1 MRYEA
6 ILYEADA
13 NDKRG
18 RKAPDVPPRRSAR
31 IRRGSAPQIYGRD
44 AELRIFPSFDENSA
58 PRVPHYCAPDLPAIL
73 RARVNFMQ
81 TGTSSVARSQPSL
94 RRIFRAKK
102 KNRFPLGERRILLL
116 TNKIF
121 GVSYLTRINELFII
135 LSNLNC

>member
-18 RKAPDVPPRRSAR
+18 RKAPDVPPRRRAR
-31 IRRGSAPQIYGRD
+31 IRRGSAAQIHGRG
-44 AELRIFPSFDENSA
+44 AKLRIFRSFDENGA
-58 PRVPHYCAPDLPAIL
+58 RRVKPLRRADFPSIL
-73 RARVNFMQ
+73 RARVKLTQ
-81 TGTSSVARSQPSL
+81 KHPCAAARRKPAL
-94 RRIFRAKK
+94 RRLIRAKK
-102 KNRFPLGERRILLL
+102 KNRFSLNVRRILLL